1 MSERLNL
8 LFKAAPVAFMQRVVF
23 VPETVTDQGAARQ
36 LWAKSVN
43 FFDLRPD
50 GPKAQLSVMDGLH
63 LYSDAPLTGYFL
75 APGGSVTLPTT
86 DGVHA
91 FCFLRSFLNVTL
103 YVVRE
108 GESLIRIFN
117 QEQIED
123 GPVSAMV
130 AAAGEELD
138 RVHWK
143 ECVSTNVLSPLQANA
158 VLWKPQGEPWTL
170 ITQQTVGVKGREFVY
185 RANVRR
191 LKT

>member
-8 LFKAAPVAFMQRVVF
+8 LFKAAPLAFLERVVF
-23 VPETVTDQGAARQ
+23 VTDTVGDQGAARQ

-43 FFDLRPD
+43 FFDLHPD
-50 GPKAQLSVMDGLH
+50 GPKAQLSVIDGLH

-86 DGVHA
+86 DGAHV

-108 GESLIRIFN
+108 GESLVRIFN

-143 ECVSTNVLSPLQANA
+143 ECVSTDVLSPIQANA
-158 VLWKPQGEPWTL
+158 VLWKPRGEPWTL
-170 ITQQTVGVKGREFVY
+170 IAQQLVGVKGREFVY
-185 RANVRR
+185 RATARP
-191 LKT
+191 LQT

>member
-8 LFKAAPVAFMQRVVF
+8 LFKAAPLAFLQRVVF
-23 VPETVTDQGAARQ
+23 APDAVADQGAARQ

-50 GPKAQLSVMDGLH
+50 GPKAQLGVIDALH

-86 DGVHA
+86 DGAHV
-91 FCFLRSFLNVTL
+91 FCFLRSFINVTL
-103 YVVRE
+103 YIVRE
-108 GESLIRIFN
+108 GDSLIRIFN

-143 ECVSTNVLSPLQANA
+143 ECVRTNVLSSVQASA
-158 VLWKPQGEPWTL
+158 VLWKPQREPWTL
-170 ITQQTVGVKGREFVY
+170 IVQQIVGVKGREFVY
-185 RANVRR
+185 RATARP
-191 LKT
+191 LQT

>member
-8 LFKAAPVAFMQRVVF
+8 LFRNAPQAFLNRVVLLTES
-23 VPETVTDQGAARQ
+23 VNEGDAARQ

-43 FFDLRPD
+43 FFDFVPD
-50 GPKAQLSVMDGLH
+50 GPKAQLRVLEGLH
-63 LYSDAPLTGYFL
+63 LYADTPITGYFL
-75 APGGSVTLPTT
+75 GRGGAVTLPTT
-86 DGVHA
+86 DTAHV

-108 GESLIRIFN
+108 GESLIRVFN
-117 QEQIED
+117 EEQMED

-130 AAAGEELD
+130 AASGELLD

-143 ECVSTNVLSPLQANA
+143 ECVDQSVLSPIRASA
-158 VLWKPQGEPWTL
+158 VLWKPLGEPWTV
-170 ITQQTVGVKGREFVY
+170 ITQQIVGVTGREFVY
-185 RANVRR
+185 RTTARV